1 MADLSNFAESLLLK
15 WMMTDETTTRPTAW
29 YVALYSAGP
38 SDSGGGTELSGSGY
52 ARQSVDFGTA
62 GTTSQGD
69 VTFTASG
76 GNWASATHMGIF
88 DASTSGN
95 LLWHK
100 QLPVAKQID
109 DGDSIIFPAGD
120 IDLALD

>member
-1 MADLSNFAESLLLK
+1 MADLSNYAEAEILQWL
-15 WMMTDETTTRPTAW
+15 MTDETVTRPTVW

-38 SDSGGGTELSGSGY
+38 TDAGGGTELTGSGY

-62 GTTSQGD
+62 GTTSQAD
-69 VTFTASG
+69 VIFEADG
-76 GNWASATHMGIF
+76 GNWDEATHMGIF

-100 QLPVAKQID
+100 ELPVPKQID
-109 DGDSIIFPAGD
+109 DGDRIIFPAGD